1 MLAVAGLCFTACDDD
16 DDDTTASDSGSD
28 STEETVDEAAEWRVE
43 INDVFINTTV
53 IPTYKALA
61 DASEEL
67 ADLVSTFTA
76 SQTDDNL
83 AAVGEQWKVA
93 RQYWEWS
100 EAFLFGAAT
109 TYGIDPHIDTW
120 PFDDTRFDKMIAA
133 CEAMDE
139 ESYQDYIDVIVA
151 ETESLT
157 GFHALEYVIFED
169 GTTKTGTSLD
179 EVECYFLESVAGDLY
194 LSAVRLEAAW
204 AGIDNV
210 SSDRQELLE
219 DAEMEP
225 EDEFGDE
232 FMNAG
237 NAGSRW
243 ASSLLATVQII
254 EGALDIIDEV
264 SASKIG
270 AAYTGEDTDYIE
282 SPYSYNSITDFY
294 DNILGCAY
302 SLYGVGPCGSDFGE
316 FSASTNSVMAYGAT
330 YAATETAAVESAFE
344 TALGKILDMAAPFV
358 LNYTDSSCGD
368 AMDALNDLADALTD
382 LESAISE

>member
-1 MLAVAGLCFTACDDD
+1 MLAVSAFCFTACDDD
-16 DDDTTASDSGSD
+16 DDDATDNGSDSG
-28 STEETVDEAAEWRVE
+28 TEQTVDAAATWRTS
-43 INDVFINTTV
+43 INSVFINTTV

-67 ADLVSTFTA
+67 ADLVATYTA
-76 SQTDDNL
+76 NQTDANL
-83 AAVGEQWKVA
+83 AAVGEQWKEA

-133 CEAMDE
+133 CEVMDE

-157 GFHALEYVIFED
+157 GFHALEYVIFEG

-179 EVECYFLESVAGDLY
+179 AVECYFLESVAGDLY
-194 LSAVRLEAAW
+194 LSAVRLQAAW
-204 AGIDNV
+204 AGIENV
-210 SSDRQELLE
+210 SDARQELLE
-219 DAEMEP
+219 EAEMEP
-225 EDEFGDE
+225 EDEFGTE
-232 FMNAG
+232 FLGAG
-237 NAGSRW
+237 EAGSRW
-243 ASSLLATVQII
+243 ATTLIATMQII

-270 AAYTGEDTDYIE
+270 AAYTGDDVDYIE

-302 SLYGVGPCGSDFGE
+302 SLYGVGPCGKDFGA
-316 FSASTNSVMAYGAT
+316 FSAATNSVMAYGAT
-330 YAATETAAVESAFE
+330 YAATETAAVEAAFE

-358 LNYTDSSCGD
+358 LNYTDDSCGE
-368 AMDALNDLADALTD
+368 AMDALDDLADALTD
-382 LESAISE
+382 LENALS